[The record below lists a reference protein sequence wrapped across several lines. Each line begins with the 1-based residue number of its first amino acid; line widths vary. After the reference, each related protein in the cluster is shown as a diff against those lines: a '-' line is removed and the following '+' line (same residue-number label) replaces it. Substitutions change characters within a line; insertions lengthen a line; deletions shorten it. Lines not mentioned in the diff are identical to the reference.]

1 MEVYLRQSSQDAIYV
16 GHLVNL
22 STILAAS
29 GSAWKLNSAA
39 SETFPMPSRRMGILN
54 QCLGSGSVGS
64 QQFGFL
70 DHESSKICGSTNLD
84 PRAK

>member
-39 SETFPMPSRRMGILN
+39 SETFPMPSRKMGILN
-54 QCLGSGSVGS
+54 QCLGSGSVGPATVW
-64 QQFGFL
+64 L
-70 DHESSKICGSTNLD
+70 
-84 PRAK
+84 PRS